1 MTKDELREDV
11 LKSSAKSILCELPT
25 GVGKSLIAIDLIKR
39 NYKKGDKILIVIP
52 KLVLIDNWKA
62 EFKKWHCESMLKD
75 VTFTTY
81 RSLGKH
87 TGEWFCK
94 VLDETHHLTD
104 RCLDFIPA
112 IKSKYNILLSATV
125 GYKKRWD
132 LQAFFPNLEIHK
144 IGVRKAI
151 DDAILPDPKVY
162 LIPLKLDNKN
172 PNKEIIRNPKC
183 KESIT
188 INYADRYN
196 YRKVTNKK
204 VIIKCTQQQYYDDMS
219 GLINWYKLK
228 SHSKTYMDLYLRACG
243 KRLKWLSNE
252 KTEFIKFLLNVFK
265 KRRVLTFCNSIEQT
279 QIVCCHCINSKNKE
293 SKEILDWFNKKLI
306 NHITSVSILDEGV
319 SLAECEIGLFA
330 MLNSSEKMQ
339 VQRTGRILRH
349 KNPIIIIPY
358 YINTREEEIVNKM
371 VLNYNPELITIVK
384 DIKELGEI

>member
-1 MTKDELREDV
+1 MTKDELREEV
-11 LKSSAKSILCELPT
+11 LQSKAKNILCEFPT
-25 GVGKSLIAIDLIKR
+25 GVGKSKIAIELIRR

-52 KLVLIDNWKA
+52 KLFLIGNWKD
-62 EFKKWHCESMLKD
+62 EFEKWHYESMLKD

-87 TGEWFCK
+87 VNNWFT
-94 VLDETHHLTD
+94 VTYDEVHHLTD
-104 RCLDFIPA
+104 RCLEFIPE

-151 DDAILPDPKVY
+151 EDNILPDPKVY
-162 LIPLKLDNKN
+162 LIPLKLDDKVL
-172 PNKEIIRNPKC
+172 NKEIIKNPKY

-188 INYADRYN
+188 INYTDRYN
-196 YRKVTNKK
+196 YRKVTNRKI
-204 VIIKCTQQQYYDDMS
+204 IIKCTQQQYYDDMS

-252 KTEFIKFLLNVFK
+252 KTEFIKFILNAFK
-265 KRRVLTFCNSIEQT
+265 NRRVLTFCNSIEQT

-306 NHITSVSILDEGV
+306 NHITSVSILDEGI
-319 SLAECEIGLFA
+319 SLADCEIGLFA

-349 KNPIIIIPY
+349 KNPIIIRPY

-371 VLNYNPELITIVK
+371 VLNYNPELITVVR
-384 DIKELGEI
+384 DIKELSKI

>member
-1 MTKDELREDV
+1 MTKDELREEV
-11 LKSSAKSILCELPT
+11 LQSKAKNILCEFPT
-25 GVGKSLIAIDLIKR
+25 GVGKSKIAIELIRR

-52 KLVLIDNWKA
+52 KLVLIDNWKD
-62 EFKKWHCESMLKD
+62 EFKKWHYESMLKD

-87 TGEWFCK
+87 IGEWVYQ
-94 VLDETHHLTD
+94 VLDEGHHLTD
-104 RCLDFIPA
+104 RCLEFIPE

-151 DDAILPDPKVY
+151 EDNILPDPKVY
-162 LIPLKLDNKN
+162 LIPLKLDNKVL
-172 PNKEIIRNPKC
+172 NKEIIKNPKY

-188 INYADRYN
+188 INYTDRYN
-196 YRKVTNKK
+196 YRKITNRKI
-204 VIIKCTQQQYYDDMS
+204 IIKCTQQQYYDDMS

-252 KTEFIKFLLNVFK
+252 KTEVVKYILHLLDN
-265 KRRVLTFCNSIEQT
+265 KRTLTFCNSIEHSEKFGY
-279 QIVCCHCINSKNKE
+279 HCIHSKNKE

-306 NHITSVSILDEGV
+306 KHITTIEILTEGANL
-319 SLAECEIGLFA
+319 SDCEVGIFA
-330 MLNSSEKMQ
+330 MLNSSERLILQKL
-339 VQRTGRILRH
+339 GRCLRH
-349 KNPIIIIPY
+349 KNPIVVIPY
-358 YINTREEEIVNKM
+358 YINTRDEEIVNKM
-371 VLNYNPELITIVK
+371 IQDYNPELITVVK
-384 DIKELGEI
+384 DIKELSKI

>member
-1 MTKDELREDV
+1 M
-11 LKSSAKSILCELPT
+11 KSK
-25 GVGKSLIAIDLIKR
+25 IAIDLIKR
-39 NYKKGDKILIVIP
+39 NYKRGEKILIVIP

-62 EFKKWHCESMLKD
+62 EFKKWHCEPMLKD

-87 TGEWFCK
+87 VSHWFTACY
-94 VLDETHHLTD
+94 DEAHHITE

-112 IKSKYNILLSATV
+112 IKSEYNILLSATV

-172 PNKEIIRNPKC
+172 SNKEIVKNPKC

-204 VIIKCTQQQYYDDMS
+204 VVIKCTQQQYYDDMR

-243 KRLKWLSNE
+243 KRLKWLSDE
-252 KTEFIKFLLNVFK
+252 KTEIVKYILHLLDN
-265 KRRVLTFCNSIEQT
+265 KRTLTFCNSIEHSEKLGY
-279 QIVCCHCINSKNKE
+279 HCIHSKNKE

-306 NHITSVSILDEGV
+306 KHITTIEILTEGANL
-319 SLAECEIGLFA
+319 SDCEVGIFA
-330 MLNSSEKMQ
+330 SLNSSDRLILQKL
-339 VQRTGRILRH
+339 GRVLRH
-349 KNPIIIIPY
+349 KTPIVVIPY
-358 YINTREEEIVNKM
+358 YMDTRDAEIVEKM
-371 VLNYNPELITIVK
+371 VKDYNPELITIVK
-384 DIKELGEI
+384 DIKELSEI